1 MLIYIQCDHV
11 TSCRNSFKE
20 PENEPVGLGELP
32 QRIKQEFLFISP
44 LMVFVLTAFTITT
57 WSETAELFLSFLIAD
72 CFLVLFKG

>member
-11 TSCRNSFKE
+11 TSFRNSFKE

-32 QRIKQEFLFISP
+32 QLIKQEFLFISP